1 VDEIYVVAIQMKAL
15 KHDFN
20 MGLPLKTEHENLWSH
35 HLRETSLAVLLH
47 TIFNLLRFSLTEA
60 GFSFI
65 IVTKLCLNW
74 PLLGESGLIRCSIL
88 TLFNLPTHFHISTDN
103 PFQTVNRQPFN
114 CVL

>member
-1 VDEIYVVAIQMKAL
+1 MDEIYVEAIQMKAL
-15 KHDFN
+15 LHDFY

-35 HLRETSLAVLLH
+35 HLRETSLALLLH
-47 TIFNLLRFSLTEA
+47 TISNLLGFSLTEA

-65 IVTKLCLNW
+65 IVTKFCLNW

-88 TLFNLPTHFHISTDN
+88 TLFNPPTHFHISTDN
-103 PFQTVNRQPFN
+103 PFQTVNRQLFN